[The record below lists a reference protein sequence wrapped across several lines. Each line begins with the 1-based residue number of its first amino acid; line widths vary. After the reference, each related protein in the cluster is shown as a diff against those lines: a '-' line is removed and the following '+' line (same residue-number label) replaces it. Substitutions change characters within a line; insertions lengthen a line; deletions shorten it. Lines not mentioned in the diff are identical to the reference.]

1 MKIKKYVVNTMPEA
15 LQKIRADLGSNAVI
29 INTKEVRT
37 GGFLGMFTKK
47 KVEVVAAADSEPE
60 VEPIRRKPDFA
71 RLEPRLE
78 QGRRAYAENPPA
90 KEDQLLKEIRQMK
103 EMMQRIAAASPAWV
117 GSENEAVMPAVFRPF
132 YDALRQRDVRDE
144 LAADIIKQA
153 AGRMDGDVTEDQAKE
168 AVKEV
173 IASMLLRLP
182 VELIRPESRI
192 VYFVGPTGVGKTTTI
207 AKIAADLKLRQKKEI
222 ALVTSDTYR
231 IAAVEQLRTYASI
244 LDVPLEVVFTP
255 MELGKT
261 IERMTDKDVILMDT
275 AGRNFRSEM
284 AVSELHSLFRAE
296 EKKDLFLVLSLS
308 MKYSDMKKVAENFHA
323 LGLEKVLFTK
333 ADETDTLGSI
343 VNLLHDFP
351 LSLSYITNGQ
361 DVPDDIVVADPYWI
375 AEQLVGESYE
385 E

>member
-103 EMMQRIAAASPAWV
+103 EMMQRIAAASPDWV